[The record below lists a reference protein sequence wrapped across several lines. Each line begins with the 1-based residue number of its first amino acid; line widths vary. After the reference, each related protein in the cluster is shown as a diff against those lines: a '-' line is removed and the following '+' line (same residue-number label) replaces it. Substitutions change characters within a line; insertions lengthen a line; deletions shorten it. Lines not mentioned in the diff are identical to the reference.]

1 MRIYFIRHSETDCNK
16 NHLFYGRMDVPINE
30 NGNVQAALLADHL
43 KHVKFDRVYASNL
56 LRVRQTLD
64 IVLKNNEYAVEK
76 LPEIIFS
83 SKIQEMDFGLWE
95 GKNYREISEEYPE
108 DVDRWANDWENSRP
122 TGGESFKD
130 FCTVR
135 IKNAFFEI
143 VEDALAHHMD
153 NGTILIAAHNGV
165 LQAMFAAMMG
175 LGMYGMWHFQF
186 EQDAYCV
193 VDFECDNYT
202 VRRINSREN
211 V

>member
-1 MRIYFIRHSETDCNK
+1 M
-16 NHLFYGRMDVPINE
+16 
-30 NGNVQAALLADHL
+30 
-43 KHVKFDRVYASNL
+43 YASNL

-143 VEDALAHHMD
+143 VTVSVYKLTRKEDKSSESKLKSS
-153 NGTILIAAHNGV
+153 LKK
-165 LQAMFAAMMG
+165 
-175 LGMYGMWHFQF
+175 
-186 EQDAYCV
+186 
-193 VDFECDNYT
+193 
-202 VRRINSREN
+202 
-211 V
+211 